1 MIIPGGPELEH
12 FSELVPS
19 LTGCVKVASVQR
31 LLRVIGYIF
40 PCRKQKESIKTV
52 EIELQ
57 RKY

>member
-12 FSELVPS
+12 FSELVPC
-19 LTGCVKVASVQR
+19 LAGCVKVTSVQR

-40 PCRKQKESIKTV
+40 PWRKQKESIKTV

-57 RKY
+57 KKY